1 MRCIDEGRLRA
12 YLDDELGKDEREVVT
27 SHLAGC
33 RDCAA
38 RATALRET
46 AAAVTATLAAWVPAS
61 APDGERT
68 ARALATFQA
77 RLRARE
83 AVVPRDAAARQAG
96 GSQGRKERITAMLM
110 RHSRFLAPRRRPAVV
125 AVALLAIFGLL
136 LALGPVQTVAGGLA
150 RQFRVQQFA
159 AVTVRVPAMT
169 GMPQPHDLT
178 DTEKAQLHAQLQA
191 MLGPLGTLDT
201 NATAASARE
210 VTPDEARAFYA
221 RHGGALR
228 TPSTVPA
235 AFAGQT
241 PRYGV
246 SDPTSTKYTLNV
258 AVARQYLALLNE
270 PELNALP
277 LPAVDQLTFGLDV
290 PSGVAM
296 VYGDKTKGFG
306 VVQLG
311 SPTLTVPDELDL
323 EAFRAAVLA
332 LPGLPEDT
340 VNQVKAVKDWEKTL
354 IVPVP
359 QDATTKNVS
368 IKTGLLTSEPGL
380 LIADGQG
387 RGVLLLWAHDGIL
400 YAVGGNITAAEAEAV
415 AADLMR

>member
-12 YLDDELGKDEREVVT
+12 FLDDELGADEREAVA

-33 RDCAA
+33 RDCVGQVA
-38 RATALRET
+38 ALRET
-46 AAAVTATLAAWVPAS
+46 ATAVTATLAAWAPA
-61 APDGERT
+61 APPDGERT
-68 ARALATFQA
+68 ARALAAFQA
-77 RLRARE
+77 RLRDDER
-83 AVVPRDAAARQAG
+83 AAARAD
-96 GSQGRKERITAMLM
+96 GRTGKKERMAAMM
-110 RHSRFLAPRRRPAVV
+110 TRYSRFLAPRRRPVFA
-125 AVALLAIFGLL
+125 AVALLALFGLL
-136 LALGPVQTVAGGLA
+136 LALGPVQTVAGELA

-178 DTEKAQLHAQLQA
+178 DAEKAQLRTQLQA
-191 MLGPLGTLDT
+191 MLGSLGTLDT
-201 NATAASARE
+201 NATATSARE
-210 VTPDEARAFYA
+210 VTADEARAFYA
-221 RHGGALR
+221 RHGGTLR

-235 AFAGQT
+235 AFAGQA

-246 SDPTSTKYTLNV
+246 ADPTNTKYTLNV
-258 AVARQYLALLNE
+258 AVARQYLAMLNK
-270 PELNALP
+270 PELSALP

-290 PSGVAM
+290 PAGVAM
-296 VYGDKTKGFG
+296 VYGDKGKGFG
-306 VVQLG
+306 VVQVG
-311 SPTLTVPDELDL
+311 SPTLTVPDELDV
-323 EAFRAAVLA
+323 EALRAAVLA

-359 QDATTKNVS
+359 QDATTKNVA

-387 RGVLLLWAHDGIL
+387 RGVLLLWAHEGVL